1 MLRPSAYEEE
11 PDVPEIDGLMTT
23 VVSAVGRGLTTAS
36 LDGVCRDAV
45 LALAADGAA
54 VDGAAV
60 TLAAQLGDRPLVGGS
75 NDDARWLEQV
85 QLTFGEGPCTEATLT
100 GLPVIASD
108 LRSRH
113 EVRWPMA
120 LQALAAGPIQA
131 VIAIPLLVG
140 RTAVGSLDVHS
151 CTAHGLDTLRIE
163 SVVGVGQ
170 LMLVAVLALRARDP
184 DEAALGLPALVP
196 QATGMVLAALG
207 LSARDALDRLR
218 GLAFVQ
224 GRMLADVARDVVE
237 GRQSPDLTTAV
248 PGPPD

>member
-1 MLRPSAYEEE
+1 M
-11 PDVPEIDGLMTT
+11 PEMDGLIAT
-23 VVSAVGRGLTTAS
+23 VVSAAGRGLTPES

-45 LALAADGAA
+45 VALSSEGAA

-60 TLAAQLGDRPLVGGS
+60 TLAAQLGDRALVGGS

-100 GLPVIASD
+100 GRPVMASD

-120 LQALAAGPIQA
+120 VQALASGPIRA
-131 VIAIPLLVG
+131 VTAIPLLIG
-140 RTAVGSLDVHS
+140 RTAVGSLNVHS
-151 CTAHGLDTLRIE
+151 RTAHGLDGLRLE
-163 SVVGVGQ
+163 SVLAVGQ

-184 DEAALGLPALVP
+184 AEAALGLPAVVP
-196 QATGMVLAALG
+196 QATGMVLSALG
-207 LSARDALDRLR
+207 LSARDAIDRLR

-224 GRMLADVARDVVE
+224 GRMLSDVARDVVE
-237 GRQSPDLTTAV
+237 GRQPPDLTTTV
-248 PGPPD
+248 PSPAE